1 MHVKPSTHPTRDGRG
16 YAVRSARD
24 SDSGRVL
31 DFVWTI
37 HSREPGMNHASA
49 EELDL
54 TVDHMR
60 GIFRRL
66 RGADN
71 SIFLLAEAARGVIGT
86 LWLEG
91 GRYRKTR
98 HDAELGVSV
107 HRDWRRQGV
116 ARTLIRTAA
125 AAARTSGVLRRLSLK
140 VFSGNAPALQL
151 YESLGFVVEG
161 RRRDAILIGDRL
173 QDEILMSLSLSEPR
187 LG

>member
-1 MHVKPSTHPTRDGRG
+1 MKPCKVLARDGRG
-16 YAVRSARD
+16 YVVRAARNG
-24 SDSGRVL
+24 DSGRVL

-66 RGADN
+66 READN
-71 SIFLLAEAARGVIGT
+71 SIFLLAEADSVIGT

-98 HDAELGVSV
+98 HDAELGISV
-107 HRDWRRQGV
+107 HREWRRQGV
-116 ARTLIRTAA
+116 ARTLMETAVR
-125 AAARTSGVLRRLSLK
+125 AARESGVLERLSLK

-161 RRRDAILIGDRL
+161 RRKDAIHIGDRG
-173 QDEILMSLSLSEPR
+173 QDEILMALDLRSENDPTF
-187 LG
+187 G